1 MATGDTG
8 ADTDSVLAGIGYDPE
23 RIAGL
28 KRDRILG

>member
-1 MATGDTG
+1 MATGDNG
-8 ADTDSVLAGIGYDPE
+8 ADTDTVLASIGYDKE